1 MVITGLRFIMDKY
14 KAAQDKQKQRYMHVV
29 KTEFDIAKP
38 ESDNAGGARINVSA
52 V

>member
-1 MVITGLRFIMDKY
+1 MVIAGLRFIRDKY

-29 KTEFDIAKP
+29 KPEFDIAEP
-38 ESDNAGGARINVSA
+38 VSENGGGAKINASA